1 MRLCSSMRS
10 ANRRQSGSRVMEDY
24 RVWIFCCVTKQKE
37 NDESAESSC
46 KTRNFLNCDV
56 IISDSD
62 KQTKETR

>member
-1 MRLCSSMRS
+1 MMETIE
-10 ANRRQSGSRVMEDY
+10 SGYSV
-24 RVWIFCCVTKQKE
+24 VSQKHEE
-37 NDESAESSC
+37 NDESAENSC

>member
-10 ANRRQSGSRVMEDY
+10 ANRRQSGSRVMETIESGY
-24 RVWIFCCVTKQKE
+24 SVVSQKHEE
-37 NDESAESSC
+37 NDESAENSC
-46 KTRNFLNCDV
+46 KTRNFLNCDI